1 MAVVGAVRHKRELA
15 RKLPREQAGCEQ
27 TSMDSR
33 VWCDVVEQPLN
44 ASYAS
49 AVSSSC
55 RVRAVCVSIDGSVM
69 VE

>member
-1 MAVVGAVRHKRELA
+1 MFIFK
-15 RKLPREQAGCEQ
+15 KLTR
-27 TSMDSR
+27 
-33 VWCDVVEQPLN
+33 
-44 ASYAS
+44 